1 LAYFFLLFLA
11 EPLATSCG
19 TLGFRGT
26 PVEKHCEF
34 PGQGSALIVQKWA
47 PSRSTKRDAAPLST
61 SAASPQHH
69 EAIFRKVRGCYAVLL
84 HHCFSLTKSVIP
96 KPSIGSGYG
105 VHLPSEKRWD
115 GLSAKC
121 RDDVHGWRLS
131 IVLDVTHE
139 GPLSAEDEEQRT
151 IAKLKML
158 GNIKFIGELGKL
170 ELLHESILH
179 RCIKTL
185 LDKKKRVALK
195 EIGEDL
201 ECLCQILRTV
211 GPQLDHDKA
220 RLLMD
225 QYFER
230 MRALMINKELPS
242 RIRFLLQDT
251 VELRENAW
259 QPRKA
264 FSDNGPKL
272 ISQIRQDAVKD
283 LGVYIPSPYS
293 SSNHRSDLFPDDP
306 FVLWGGAMGGMAR
319 RPQYS
324 LGGLSDVFSQ
334 MGRELGT
341 GPGVIQSRYSPPMGR
356 HRTGQLF
363 NGYGSH
369 MTAGPAQ
376 FGDKGFSRQVRTR
389 HEGCEW
395 ISRGCQTFGDKNVG
409 KSRRGQLHTGE
420 VILNPNLINNAPSPA
435 FSVLLDRCGELE
447 STVPQVKSCA
457 AQLAARAVA
466 SGLVGLAEVAGP
478 LNNGQH
484 FPLLLL
490 CLQQLA
496 RLRDPDWLADTFQA
510 SRINMT
516 KMLPEC
522 DQSAERMVEILEEK
536 GLAFLFPLLHV
547 ERELSRHLQSDP
559 SPPAFYK
566 WVKENVSARLHGDRA
581 FINILVTCLLHFIT
595 GETSLADGFDPTVAP
610 NRDVMEREKQL
621 LDSFQP
627 VLCRFLHG
635 RVPLQLS
642 ALYALQ
648 VHCHQHCFPKGML
661 LRWFIALY
669 DLEVVEEEAF
679 LAWKED
685 LAQEFP
691 GKGKALFQVNQWL
704 TWLETAEEDE
714 SEEEDDDAD

>member
-1 LAYFFLLFLA
+1 
-11 EPLATSCG
+11 
-19 TLGFRGT
+19 
-26 PVEKHCEF
+26 
-34 PGQGSALIVQKWA
+34 
-47 PSRSTKRDAAPLST
+47 
-61 SAASPQHH
+61 
-69 EAIFRKVRGCYAVLL
+69 
-84 HHCFSLTKSVIP
+84 
-96 KPSIGSGYG
+96 
-105 VHLPSEKRWD
+105 
-115 GLSAKC
+115 
-121 RDDVHGWRLS
+121 
-131 IVLDVTHE
+131 
-139 GPLSAEDEEQRT
+139 
-151 IAKLKML
+151 ML

-230 MRALMINKELPS
+230 MRALMVNKELPS

-251 VELRENAW
+251 VELRGNAW

-272 ISQIRQDAVKD
+272 ISQIRQEAVKD

-369 MTAGPAQ
+369 TNAGPAQ
-376 FGDKGFSRQVRTR
+376 FGDKGFSRQLGPGLFNLPGPPIPGSSKELPNRFGKKGALNLDEISLRPAQSFLLSRNQTPKLQPQIPTMMPPSAQPPRTQTPPSQAPSLGLKSAPPPIQEKPPKKEKKVPTR
-389 HEGCEW
+389 EELLKLTDGLIEELYGEG
-395 ISRGCQTFGDKNVG
+395 NVEAATAG
-409 KSRRGQLHTGE
+409 LKELPAPRPLLPELLAHILASSLERPDEERERACVLLETLHKDE
-420 VILNPNLINNAPSPA
+420 VINGELFVKA
-435 FSVLLDRCGELE
+435 FSALLDHCGELE

-466 SGLVGLAEVAGP
+466 SGLVGLAEAAGP
-478 LNNGQH
+478 LENGQH

-547 ERELSRHLQSDP
+547 ERELSRHLESDP

-595 GETSLADGFDPTVAP
+595 GETSLADGFDPTIAP

-648 VHCHQHCFPKGML
+648 VHCHRHCFPKGML

-685 LAQEFP
+685 LAEEFP

-714 SEEEDDDAD
+714 SEEEDDDADG